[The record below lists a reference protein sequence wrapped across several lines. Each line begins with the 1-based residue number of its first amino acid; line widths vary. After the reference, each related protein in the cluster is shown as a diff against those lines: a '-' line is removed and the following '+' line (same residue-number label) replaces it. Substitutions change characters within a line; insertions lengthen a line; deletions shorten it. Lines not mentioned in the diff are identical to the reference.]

1 MSGTRPGSAS
11 YGPSERPL
19 TIQVQRQ
26 EHFAVVKL
34 SGSCTMEVSD
44 QVRHCLVGL
53 SQEMVRM
60 IVLDLSDLD
69 FIDSNGLGGIIAAHL
84 KSRHHRG
91 TLRVVNPN
99 PAIRDLLAVT
109 RLTQLFTIYPDVATA
124 VADVG
129 ANPPNRPAGR

>member
-1 MSGTRPGSAS
+1 MSGARPGEAF
-11 YGPSERPL
+11 GPSDRPL

-26 EHFAVVKL
+26 EHYAVVKL

-53 SQEMVRM
+53 SQEQVRL

-84 KSRHHRG
+84 KSRHYRG

-99 PAIRDLLAVT
+99 AAIRDLLALT

-129 ANPPNRPAGR
+129 PGGPVRPPCR

>member
-1 MSGTRPGSAS
+1 MSGPGPGSD
-11 YGPSERPL
+11 YGPSDRPL
-19 TIQVQRQ
+19 TIQVRRQ
-26 EHFAVVKL
+26 EQYAVVKL

-53 SQEMVRM
+53 SQEMVRI

-84 KSRHHRG
+84 KSRHYRG

-99 PAIRDLLAVT
+99 AAIRDLLAVT
-109 RLTQLFTIYPDVATA
+109 RLTQLFTIYPDVESA
-124 VADVG
+124 VADIG
-129 ANPPNRPAGR
+129 SGPGSGGSR